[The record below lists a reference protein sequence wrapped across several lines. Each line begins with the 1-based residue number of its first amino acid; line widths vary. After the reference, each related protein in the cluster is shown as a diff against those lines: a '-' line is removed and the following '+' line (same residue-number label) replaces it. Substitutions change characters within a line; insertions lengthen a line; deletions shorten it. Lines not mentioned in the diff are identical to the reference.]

1 MDSLEHHNILFVYGS
16 LRRGRER
23 GHFLSAEKTKF
34 LCPAT
39 AKGVL
44 YAIGDFPG
52 LVLNSP
58 TQNHSAPTFFSLPP
72 APPDNH
78 DAQVQ
83 GELFEIFDPVTF
95 FATLD
100 VIEGFWPEQA
110 ERSLFVRR
118 LIAVE
123 TEKGEMK
130 AWAYVLNLP
139 LSGLARFDS
148 GEQ

>member
-1 MDSLEHHNILFVYGS
+1 MDALEHHNRLFVYGS

-23 GHFLSAEKTKF
+23 GHFLSPEKTKF

-39 AKGVL
+39 IKGAL
-44 YAIGDFPG
+44 YALGDFPG

-58 TQNHSAPTFFSLPP
+58 ANNHSTPTSSLPP
-72 APPDNH
+72 AWQDDH
-78 DAQVQ
+78 EGFVQ

-100 VIEGFWPEQA
+100 VIEGYWPDQI

-123 TEKGEMK
+123 TEKGK
-130 AWAYVLNLP
+130 VDAWAYVLNLP
-139 LSGLARFDS
+139 LNGLSRLDS
-148 GEQ
+148 GDQ

>member
-1 MDSLEHHNILFVYGS
+1 MDSLEPHNMLFVYGS

-23 GHFLSAEKTKF
+23 GHFLSPEKTKF
-34 LCPAT
+34 IGPAT
-39 AKGVL
+39 IKGAL
-44 YAIGDFPG
+44 YAVGDFPG

-58 TQNHSAPTFFSLPP
+58 THNHSTPTSASLP
-72 APPDNH
+72 ARQEAH
-78 DAQVQ
+78 DVYVQ

-100 VIEGFWPEQA
+100 VIEGYWPDQA

-118 LIAVE
+118 LIAVQ
-123 TEKGEMK
+123 TEKGEVE

-139 LSGLARFDS
+139 LSGLSRFDS
-148 GEQ
+148 GD